1 MMEKEQGVDP
11 AQLISK
17 IPLGMRVPGLRDK
30 LVKIISDYTMQL
42 QLRESCNL
50 VLKADCFELLKK
62 LCYQQRRAMR
72 VVADPSELHALRSL
86 SSSKKHDHRRGGT
99 AGSSKSSTITESNA
113 MRSQSGERLSN
124 GRLSIGSEA
133 DGAFVDPDA
142 VVVPFSDRIHYPG
155 AMGTEH
161 SHSTRHS
168 GRVSTDFSSIAGGP
182 EAAPPPTPNIY
193 TQ

>member
-72 VVADPSELHALRSL
+72 VVADPSELQTLRSM
-86 SSSKKHDHRRGGT
+86 SSSKKRGHRNRHGSRVRSSSEANRMRG
-99 AGSSKSSTITESNA
+99 
-113 MRSQSGERLSN
+113 QSGEHVSVRLSVGN
-124 GRLSIGSEA
+124 ESKNSFA
-133 DGAFVDPDA
+133 DPDA
-142 VVVPFSDRIHYPG
+142 VVVPFSDRIYYPD
-155 AMGTEH
+155 ASGTEH
-161 SHSTRHS
+161 VHSTRHS
-168 GRVSTDFSSIAGGP
+168 GQMSADFSGMSGGP
-182 EAAPPPTPNIY
+182 EAVAPPMPAVY
-193 TQ
+193 H

>member
-1 MMEKEQGVDP
+1 MCCVCAVCVLCVFLLIRSSIRSKSHPIVEHYFVHYYAFNISFCACQITPPPPPHTTPPRSLLGNIGASIMMEKEQGVDP

-72 VVADPSELHALRSL
+72 VVADPSELYALHSL
-86 SSSKKHDHRRGGT
+86 PSSKKRGHHRGG
-99 AGSSKSSTITESNA
+99 ESG
-113 MRSQSGERLSN
+113 Q
-124 GRLSIGSEA
+124 
-133 DGAFVDPDA
+133 
-142 VVVPFSDRIHYPG
+142 H
-155 AMGTEH
+155 
-161 SHSTRHS
+161 
-168 GRVSTDFSSIAGGP
+168 
-182 EAAPPPTPNIY
+182 
-193 TQ
+193 Q